1 MQICLSKSSEILLF
15 RFYKLKKL
23 CVCKK
28 SSSSQ
33 GFSLQCSIDVQ
44 MLSSSSKVEYLWKF
58 CQHTQVLVFI
68 REAEIVQ
75 ETSCCVAVKMSSS
88 VRNIMLRSS
97 KDVVQWKKHHVA

>member
-1 MQICLSKSSEILLF
+1 MQICLSKSSKILFF
-15 RFYKLKKL
+15 RFYLKKL
-23 CVCKK
+23 CVSKK
-28 SSSSQ
+28 SSSSE

-44 MLSSSSKVEYLWKF
+44 MLSSSSKVEYLWNF
-58 CQHTQVLVFI
+58 CQHTQVLFFI

-97 KDVVQWKKHHVA
+97 KDVVQCKIHHVA